1 MSCTWETCANTNSN
15 WTIPN
20 TNFNWTIPNTNTTI
34 STSDTICPSCSI
46 NLNGT
51 RLETNDIEFIH
62 SLQAAGNGDCAAVLA
77 QMIQEFKDRNI
88 WTENQFKKDQ
98 IASKKEKVKKLEKEI
113 QEKKNK
119 ENRMDIMKN
128 FHFGPCGDRAKISP
142 IGIAIKNSNGEW
154 VSYDKEKSEI
164 VNVDLLN
171 FGNSNFVYM
180 IPVAIKDVAEGDA
193 VIHNKHI
200 MFVKKVKEDGLTVVD
215 VTDGEYKKILPTKS
229 MFGFDFITKVV
240 SLIDFAGIEA
250 SADNPFGNLLP
261 FLLMNGEGDNSDALP
276 LALMMM
282 NSSKNGGIFPSEMS
296 PWVMMMALKNNST
309 VQEGLSMSTM
319 LPLMMFMNQKK
330 EN

>member
-1 MSCTWETCANTNSN
+1 MGYTWETSSNTNSN

-20 TNFNWTIPNTNTTI
+20 TNSNWTTTI
-34 STSDTICPSCSI
+34 STSDTICPSYSI
-46 NLNGT
+46 NVGKT
-51 RLETNDIEFIH
+51 TLETSDVEFIRD
-62 SLQAAGNGDCAAVLA
+62 LQAAGDNGDCAAVLA
-77 QMIQEFKDRNI
+77 QMIQDFKDKNT

-98 IASKKEKVKKLEKEI
+98 IASKKEEIKKLEKEI
-113 QEKKNK
+113 QEKKDK

-180 IPVAIKDVAEGDA
+180 IPVAIKDIAEGDA

-200 MFVKKVKEDGLTVVD
+200 MFVKKVKEDGITVVD

-229 MFGFDFITKVV
+229 MFGFNFITKLV
-240 SLIDFAGIEA
+240 SLMNINGMEA
-250 SADNPFGNLLP
+250 SEDNPFGNLLP
-261 FLLMNGEGDNSDALP
+261 LLLLSGEGGDDNLP

-282 NSSKNGGIFPSEMS
+282 NGEMDGISFHSEIS
-296 PWVMMMALKNNST
+296 PWVMMMALNNNST
-309 VQEGLSMSTM
+309 VQAGSSMSTI
-319 LPLMMFMNQKK
+319 LPLMMMMNASKNK
-330 EN
+330 

>member
-1 MSCTWETCANTNSN
+1 MTQKN
-15 WTIPN
+15 
-20 TNFNWTIPNTNTTI
+20 
-34 STSDTICPSCSI
+34 
-46 NLNGT
+46 
-51 RLETNDIEFIH
+51 
-62 SLQAAGNGDCAAVLA
+62 
-77 QMIQEFKDRNI
+77 
-88 WTENQFKKDQ
+88 
-98 IASKKEKVKKLEKEI
+98 I
-113 QEKKNK
+113 QEKESKS
-119 ENRMDIMKN
+119 MDIMKN

-180 IPVAIKDVAEGDA
+180 IPVAIKDIAEGDA

-200 MFVKKVKEDGLTVVD
+200 MFVKKVKEDGITVVD

-229 MFGFDFITKVV
+229 MFGFDFMTKVV

-261 FLLMNGEGDNSDALP
+261 FLLMNGEEDNSDVLP
-276 LALMMM
+276 LALMM
-282 NSSKNGGIFPSEMS
+282 NGGLKGINSFSEMS

-309 VQEGLSMSTM
+309 VQEGLSMSTI
-319 LPLMMFMNQKK
+319 LPLMMLMNQKK

>member
-1 MSCTWETCANTNSN
+1 
-15 WTIPN
+15 
-20 TNFNWTIPNTNTTI
+20 
-34 STSDTICPSCSI
+34 
-46 NLNGT
+46 
-51 RLETNDIEFIH
+51 
-62 SLQAAGNGDCAAVLA
+62 
-77 QMIQEFKDRNI
+77 
-88 WTENQFKKDQ
+88 
-98 IASKKEKVKKLEKEI
+98 
-113 QEKKNK
+113 
-119 ENRMDIMKN
+119 MDIIKN

-180 IPVAIKDVAEGDA
+180 IPVAIKDIAEGDA

-200 MFVKKVKEDGLTVVD
+200 MFVKKVKEDGITVVD

-229 MFGFDFITKVV
+229 MFGFDFMTKVV

-261 FLLMNGEGDNSDALP
+261 FLLMSGEGDNSDALP

-282 NSSKNGGIFPSEMS
+282 NSGMNGLSFQSGMS
-296 PWVMMMALKNNST
+296 PLVLMMALKNNST
-309 VQEGLSMSTM
+309 AQEGFSMSTI
-319 LPLMMFMNQKK
+319 LPLMMLMNQKK

>member
-1 MSCTWETCANTNSN
+1 
-15 WTIPN
+15 
-20 TNFNWTIPNTNTTI
+20 
-34 STSDTICPSCSI
+34 
-46 NLNGT
+46 
-51 RLETNDIEFIH
+51 
-62 SLQAAGNGDCAAVLA
+62 
-77 QMIQEFKDRNI
+77 
-88 WTENQFKKDQ
+88 
-98 IASKKEKVKKLEKEI
+98 
-113 QEKKNK
+113 
-119 ENRMDIMKN
+119 MDIMKN